1 LEENN
6 MPLVTNVNLNAAA
19 QSVIDGKSD
28 AVIKKM
34 LLDSIGV
41 RRRKRVAKAED
52 DIAAREAW
60 VGKIDAIV
68 GMKRGLEQF
77 EALQA
82 LDRREWVEI
91 SGSLEEGSSS
101 ETDEED
107 EELGAR
113 KRGEKRGKRT
123 TPRIEVPKRKKG
135 VCVFIVKYKN
145 ATILIFGMRS
155 QKTA

>member
-1 LEENN
+1 

-77 EALQA
+77 EAVQA

-107 EELGAR
+107 EELRAQ
-113 KRGEKRGKRT
+113 KRGEKRGK
-123 TPRIEVPKRKKG
+123 
-135 VCVFIVKYKN
+135 
-145 ATILIFGMRS
+145 
-155 QKTA
+155 